1 MVHLQLFLIPS
12 EPLKGTVTD
21 DIPSS
26 PIKAIWKA
34 RDEYKKLLLEHM
46 RAPDG
51 SYEEGLIIPGTT
63 ESPTRTMRVANN
75 LDTNNPLSLHDEV
88 CCVFLCPAMLFCLL
102 IVVSKNPWTEWFGL
116 MELRKTILQD
126 VERT

>member
-1 MVHLQLFLIPS
+1 MQLFLIPS

-21 DIPSS
+21 DVPSP
-26 PIKAIWKA
+26 PIKPIQKA
-34 RDEYKKLLLEHM
+34 RNEYKKLLLEHM

-63 ESPTRTMRVANN
+63 ESPARTARTSNN

-88 CCVFLCPAMLFCLL
+88 FDFVNIIEVSTLL
-102 IVVSKNPWTEWFGL
+102 TDDHTESL
-116 MELRKTILQD
+116 D
-126 VERT
+126 